1 MRYGVFTN
9 FPASLSLMFTD
20 DTDRLFEPPV
30 TKWLLYGDSHKMA
43 TVWRQSQNGY
53 CMEQSQN
60 GYCVETV
67 TKWLL
72 HIAIYKEAAAYL
84 LVWKL
89 KKNVSTNSYG
99 PTVIVTCRSLHHFY
113 FFADCESLLW
123 NVVKVWIDVTEI
135 TVCAAP
141 VLTEIQSTQQ
151 HFLVCVPDT
160 KCNWKFFRWFWR
172 CNMWMAIC
180 GWQYVDGQ
188 IHVCVILIWEFLYTK
203 NEFHR
208 QTPYVFATWEWP
220 WDWKRCLVST
230 IPNNLQ
236 IILLYCI
243 QNDSYLTQKFS
254 AGYF

>member
-113 FFADCESLLW
+113 FFADCESLL
-123 NVVKVWIDVTEI
+123 
-135 TVCAAP
+135 
-141 VLTEIQSTQQ
+141 
-151 HFLVCVPDT
+151 
-160 KCNWKFFRWFWR
+160 
-172 CNMWMAIC
+172 
-180 GWQYVDGQ
+180 
-188 IHVCVILIWEFLYTK
+188 
-203 NEFHR
+203 
-208 QTPYVFATWEWP
+208 
-220 WDWKRCLVST
+220 
-230 IPNNLQ
+230 
-236 IILLYCI
+236 
-243 QNDSYLTQKFS
+243 
-254 AGYF
+254 